1 MDNSNRVVYD
11 LTFTEDAFN
20 DLPFDQRLDNLVK
33 LLVVIS
39 DRFDRAQKEVISM
52 AYSRLLDNAEGDMV
66 DSIASRFFIDRLGKT
81 DEEVKAAIKLFAL
94 RQDSEGTRSEIV
106 KLLNVIAG
114 EGGYVKIYKGTNNYL
129 QVAVSTDCLD
139 LTKVKVDLE
148 NLFPINTNLVFLKT
162 NVARKPFGVGSRLA
176 PESVSDKIG
185 TLGTRTDPNSDNN
198 TASVTIVN
206 NERGR

>member
-39 DRFDRAQKEVISM
+39 DRFDQAQKEVTSM
-52 AYSRLLDNAEGDMV
+52 AYSRLLDNAEGAMV

-81 DEEVKAAIKLFAL
+81 DEEVKAAIKLFSL
-94 RQDSEGTRSEIV
+94 RQDSEGTRTEIV
-106 KLLNVIAG
+106 KLLNIIAG

-139 LTKVKVDLE
+139 LTKVKIDLE

-176 PESVSDKIG
+176 PELVSDKIG